1 VTKDRTSRPD
11 VPPRFFA
18 GLLLPFAVPMVLTAA
33 LVIVVGESWPRQ
45 IAPGSGLKLAGL
57 GASALT
63 TILVWHRV
71 THGIAD
77 RRVRKMAALI
87 CGMVGLLGWPVWSVG
102 ILPSINGASLG
113 PATTQRMVLERTD
126 STPVS
131 RSRARNHWAWLRSGD
146 ARADRYFISEELYT
160 RWNSQRPDTVTV
172 TIAPGLLGAE
182 VVTGYE

>member
-1 VTKDRTSRPD
+1 MTKDRTSRPD

-18 GLLLPFAVPMVLTAA
+18 GLLLPFAVPMVLTMA
-33 LVIVVGESWPRQ
+33 LVILVGESWPRQ

-87 CGMVGLLGWPVWSVG
+87 CGMVGLLGWPVWSIG

-113 PATTQRMVLERTD
+113 PATTQRMVLERTE

-146 ARADRYFISEELYT
+146 APADRYFISEELYA
-160 RWNSQRPDTVTV
+160 RWNSQRPETVTV
-172 TIAPGLLGAE
+172 TFAPGLLGAE